1 MKKKMVLP
9 LFLALTILS
18 LTLPSIGFA
27 QSADE
32 ASQLRALVQKNEG
45 QIAKWERTAETMI
58 VLTILVGVLG
68 IVAGGLQKSQANW
81 SKITTVVIGLSVSAI
96 TVILNT
102 AFPIDYRQ
110 LRRQAI
116 DGRELAADL
125 EVMISSGIPTDE
137 ESHRVWLDAFQN
149 KLHQLIELGKEAYP
163 TKASLSVWPTVYAQ
177 STGRKPG
184 WISKLPDDQTN
195 LYFLG
200 EGDSPSL
207 GQAKEIS
214 HDNATRRAV
223 EYFSEQFDVVQKA
236 GQTPLDSWGVSRFV
250 VKSAQEAGIYFEYIS
265 ASRSYRYYTL
275 LRIPKDIADADLK
288 LYGLQ
293 RKTIIPRE
301 LGAIVQ
307 EARDL
312 GKAYTATPFPYLVGE
327 YEIQQ
332 RHFKVI
338 HLPASKVGIY
348 VGDVRES
355 QPAQAIL
362 FKADRSIGIREQQT
376 ISYSQLKRRLR
387 PDEVLLERLVANQ
400 EAIGTRIGE
409 KVLLFEFKYSWS
421 PPRQDY
427 AFIAVKSSTR

>member
-1 MKKKMVLP
+1 MKKKIVLP

-18 LTLPSIGFA
+18 LTLPSTGFA
-27 QSADE
+27 QNADE

-58 VLTILVGVLG
+58 VLTVLVGVLG
-68 IVAGGLQKSQANW
+68 IVAGGLQKSRANW
-81 SKITTVVIGLSVSAI
+81 SKIATVAIGLSVSAI
-96 TVILNT
+96 TLILNT
-102 AFPIDYRQ
+102 AFSIDYRQ

-116 DGRELAADL
+116 DGRELVADL
-125 EVMISSGIPTDE
+125 EVMISSGIPADE
-137 ESHRVWLDAFQN
+137 ESHQVWLDAFRN
-149 KLHQLIELGKEAYP
+149 KLHQLIELGKQAYP
-163 TKASLSVWPTVYAQ
+163 TNASLSVWPTVYAQ
-177 STGRKPG
+177 SAGRKPA

-207 GQAKEIS
+207 EQAKEIS
-214 HDNATRRAV
+214 HDNATRRAI
-223 EYFSEQFDVVQKA
+223 EYFSEQFQVVRKTRE
-236 GQTPLDSWGVSRFV
+236 TPLDPWGVSRFV

-275 LRIPKDIADADLK
+275 LRMRKDNADADLK

-293 RKTIIPRE
+293 KKTIVPRE
-301 LGAIVQ
+301 LAAVVQ
-307 EARDL
+307 EAREL

-338 HLPASKVGIY
+338 DLPTGKVGIY

-376 ISYSQLKRRLR
+376 ISYSRLKGRLR
-387 PDEVLLERLVANQ
+387 PDDVLLDRLVANQ
-400 EAIGTRIGE
+400 EAVRTPVGE
-409 KVLLFEFKYSWS
+409 KVLLLEFKYSWS